1 MCDAERK
8 KGSKMDKKMY
18 LTITA
23 ALVTLAFVWLFMQLA
38 VPVLKPLAWALII
51 GIATIPHY
59 DRIAR
64 RYPDR
69 PGKSA
74 GIMLLLI
81 TVCFILPFTALI
93 ISIANNAQQW
103 FSEASSLV
111 QEITRSGMGAL
122 DKVPFLNRMLDLAER
137 NGIDLAGHAQTV
149 VTNASGLLL
158 NAVASTAKGLAEL
171 LFTLAV
177 ALFILF
183 FIYRDGQHLFA
194 TAIKRFADNEQHVAR
209 FFSSVQSTVTAVFI
223 GTIYTCIAQGAIAGI
238 GYYVADVPAPILWGT
253 LTAIAAII
261 PVVGTAIIWVPL
273 TAFLALKGDY
283 LTAGLLALWCLFFVG
298 LADNAIRPFAVGA
311 QSDISALAI
320 VLGAICGA
328 TTMGILGLLLGPV
341 VFASL
346 VTIWRELT
354 REEPSVIVTE

>member
-1 MCDAERK
+1 
-8 KGSKMDKKMY
+8 MDKKLY

-23 ALVTLAFVWLFMQLA
+23 ALVTLAFAWLFIKLSF
-38 VPVLKPLAWALII
+38 PILKPLAWALII

-59 DRIAR
+59 DRLAR
-64 RYPDR
+64 RFPGR

-74 GIMLLLI
+74 AVMLLLI
-81 TVCFILPFTALI
+81 TVCFIIPVVALI
-93 ISIANNAQQW
+93 TSIANNAQQW
-103 FSEASSLV
+103 FSEANNLI
-111 QEITRSGMGAL
+111 QEVTRGGMGTIRRI
-122 DKVPFLNRMLDLAER
+122 PFLNRLLEMADNTGFDLASHAE
-137 NGIDLAGHAQTV
+137 GIV
-149 VTNASGLLL
+149 SNASGVLL
-158 NAVASTAKGLAEL
+158 NAAASTARGLAEI

-177 ALFILF
+177 ALFILY
-183 FIYRDGQHLFA
+183 FIYRDGHYVFS
-194 TAIKRFADNEQHVAR
+194 TALRRLANNEQHVQR
-209 FFSSVQSTVTAVFI
+209 FCSSVQSTVTAVFI
-223 GTIYTCIAQGAIAGI
+223 GTIYTCVAQGTIAGI

-298 LADNAIRPFAVGA
+298 LADNAIRPLAVGA

-320 VLGAICGA
+320 VLGAIGGA

-354 REEPSVIVTE
+354 REEKSNIVVTE